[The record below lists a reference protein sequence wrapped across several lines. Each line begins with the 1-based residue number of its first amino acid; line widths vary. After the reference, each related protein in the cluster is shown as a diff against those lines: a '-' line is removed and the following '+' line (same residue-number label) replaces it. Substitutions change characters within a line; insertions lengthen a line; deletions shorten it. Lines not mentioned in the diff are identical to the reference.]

1 MFWFVRLLKLPPL
14 VYLGI
19 APLGLI
25 FAGYLYFEW
34 TKEEAAKAAALA
46 GKPPAAVQ
54 IEKFDPARNVGAANE
69 VRVVAQIDP
78 SSIVDLSRSKKG
90 VERDHWVL
98 APLYATDAA
107 AAFGPALGLMI
118 VRGNASEE
126 QLQKMVVGE
135 GKFGLLFDLNGISV
149 KSSSERTAI
158 DEATKRVTLKPDA
171 IYIDPFEEG
180 RAAGLGP
187 DGGGRDISLALLV
200 VSLLVAAYGAF
211 RYFSERNTD
220 DLPDAEPDLD
230 GHH

>member
-19 APLGLI
+19 APLGLL

-34 TKEEAAKAAALA
+34 TKDEAAKAAALA
-46 GKPPAAVQ
+46 GKPPAQVL

-78 SSIVDLSRSKKG
+78 NSIVDLSRSKKG
-90 VERDHWVL
+90 VERDHWVI
-98 APLYATDAA
+98 APLYASDATGPT
-107 AAFGPALGLMI
+107 GPALGLMI
-118 VRGNASEE
+118 VPGTASDE
-126 QLQKMVVGE
+126 QLQKMVIGE

-149 KSSSERTAI
+149 KASSERTAI

-171 IYIDPFEEG
+171 IYIDPFESG
-180 RAAGLGP
+180 RGEGLGP
-187 DGGGRDISLALLV
+187 NSSGRDVSLALLV

-220 DLPDAEPDLD
+220 QLADAEPDLE

>member
-19 APLGLI
+19 APLGLL

-34 TKEEAAKAAALA
+34 TKDEAAKAAALA
-46 GKPPAAVQ
+46 GKPPAVVK
-54 IEKFDPARNVGAANE
+54 IEDFNPGRDTGKADE
-69 VRVVAQIDP
+69 VVIVAQINP
-78 SSIVDLSRSKKG
+78 ASIVDLSQTKKG
-90 VERDHWVL
+90 RERDHWVIG
-98 APLYATDAA
+98 PLYPTTAKAES
-107 AAFGPALGLMI
+107 GPASGLMI
-118 VRGNASEE
+118 QHGTATDE

-135 GKFGLLFDLNGISV
+135 GPFGPLIQLNGISV
-149 KSSSERTAI
+149 KASSERTAI

-171 IYIDPFEEG
+171 IYIDPFESG
-180 RAAGLGP
+180 RAEGLGP
-187 DGGGRDISLALLV
+187 NSSGRDVSLALLV

-220 DLPDAEPDLD
+220 QLADAEPDLE